1 MGTAITIG
9 NFDGVHMGHRAL
21 VAAAREGLAQ
31 REGTVE
37 GHRVVAVVF
46 DPHPMSLLRPDGAPA
61 RLSTMK
67 QREGW
72 LRQVGCTDVVV
83 LSTTADLLATEA
95 DVFILE
101 LMDRVKALTGGFDLV
116 VEGDDFRFG
125 KSRAGD
131 IGLLR
136 AMGDALSF
144 GVQTVHGVDVALSDH
159 SLVRASSSIS
169 RWLLSHGRVDDA
181 RRVLGRDYEVTGTVQ
196 RGDQKGRT
204 IGVPTANVMTDQL
217 FPSDGVYAAMARL
230 PDGSSIAAAV
240 NVGSRPTVEGIE
252 RRIEAHLLNAQSMD
266 GRVLSGGMPLEEYG
280 WPLTIGFRAFVRDQ
294 VRFPSFDALRQQI
307 SRDLVRVEQL
317 LAVPR

>member
-144 GVQTVHGVDVALSDH
+144 GVQTVQGVDVALSDH
-159 SLVRASSSIS
+159 SLVRASSSIA
-169 RWLLSHGRVDDA
+169 RWLISNGRVDDA
-181 RRVLGRDYEVTGTVQ
+181 RRVLGRDYEVTGIVQ

-217 FPSDGVYAAMARL
+217 FPADGVYAAMARL
-230 PDGSSIAAAV
+230 PDGVSIPAAV
-240 NVGSRPTVEGIE
+240 NVGSRPTVGGVQ
-252 RRIEAHLLNAQSMD
+252 RRIEAHLLKAPSLN
-266 GRVLSGGMPLEEYG
+266 GRLVSGGVGLEEYG
-280 WPLTIGFRAFVRDQ
+280 WPLAIEFRAFVRDQ
-294 VRFPSFDALRQQI
+294 VTFPNFDALRQQI